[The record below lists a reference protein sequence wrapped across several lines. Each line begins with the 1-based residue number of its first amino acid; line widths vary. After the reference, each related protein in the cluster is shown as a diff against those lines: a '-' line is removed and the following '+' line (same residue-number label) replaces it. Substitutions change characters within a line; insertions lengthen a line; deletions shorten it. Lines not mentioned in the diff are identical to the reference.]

1 MIWRTILGTGGRFF
15 FSNPYVSCAVA
26 LAMGGSMGAA
36 RSAGPKQ
43 RLAVVNP
50 ATNEVVDQ
58 LEADEL
64 ETLEPSVR
72 SNHDGPGISRV

>member
-1 MIWRTILGTGGRFF
+1 
-15 FSNPYVSCAVA
+15 
-26 LAMGGSMGAA
+26 MGGSMGAA